1 MNILC
6 YKTRQW
12 LINANR
18 SEFNDIIYQAKL
30 TPRQTHIVYRKFID
44 CYSICKISQEVH
56 LTEAF
61 TKTTLSKA
69 YDLIGKLLVKNNLI
83 SV

>member
-1 MNILC
+1 MNILR

-44 CYSICKISQEVH
+44 CYSICKISQEG
-56 LTEAF
+56 LTLTLVVFEF
-61 TKTTLSKA
+61 LTLS
-69 YDLIGKLLVKNNLI
+69 II
-83 SV
+83 